1 MSQLPNSLD
10 ELRHAFGPHLNLAP
24 PGGWQA
30 DPVPD
35 KVVKTHCCFC
45 GQQCGIQ
52 LKVKDNQVIGFD
64 PWEEFPFNKGK
75 LCPKGVKRYL
85 QGNHPDRLTRAL
97 MRGEHGFEAVDWE
110 RAMAH
115 TAGKIQEIQAKYG
128 KDAFAVLSGVSM
140 SNEKSYLTGKFARL
154 GLGTRNLDYNGRL
167 CMVSAGAGNKR
178 AFGVDRAANSWAD
191 IEGAEVIWVQGSNV
205 AECSPITTDYIWR
218 ARDKGAKLIVVDPR
232 ITPIARTADLVLP
245 LKPGSDCALTN
256 GVLHLLHT
264 WDLIDW
270 DFVNAHTNGFQEALE
285 AVKDCT
291 PEWTSQMTGLPVA
304 AIEQAARWW
313 GEAKTSMLLHA
324 RGIEHQSKGADNV
337 SSCINIVLA
346 TGRIGRPYC
355 GYGTI
360 TGQGN
365 GQGGREHGHKCD
377 QLPGNRDIE
386 NPAHREHICKVWG
399 CTDEELPRKG
409 ITAQEIVNAIHAGE
423 IKGLMLLCFNPVV
436 SLPDT
441 AFTREAFS
449 KLEFMVG
456 LDFFLSESMQY
467 ADVVLPSALQ
477 EEDEGTTT
485 SAEGRVIKI
494 NKAVDCPGDAKPDWA
509 IMLDL
514 ARRLGRGKFFDHLDS
529 PRAIFEELRKA
540 SSGGT
545 ADYGGITYE
554 KIERQMGVFWPCPT
568 EDHPG
573 TPRLF
578 EGGRFMHPDGK
589 AKFYPTPW
597 RPAME
602 VVDADYPVWLTTG
615 RVVFHYLSGT
625 QTRRIGFLVEQCP
638 HPYLEIHPRLAEAYG
653 LAEGDAVE
661 VESRRGSMVL
671 PAKLVRT
678 IRPDTVFIP
687 YHWPSK
693 LAANQLTA
701 RHLDPVSKIPEYKVS
716 AVRIRKTTEDRLSPE
731 LRELQRMAFEAR
743 SNQPELPEQVF

>member
-1 MSQLPNSLD
+1 
-10 ELRHAFGPHLNLAP
+10 
-24 PGGWQA
+24 
-30 DPVPD
+30 
-35 KVVKTHCCFC
+35 
-45 GQQCGIQ
+45 
-52 LKVKDNQVIGFD
+52 
-64 PWEEFPFNKGK
+64 
-75 LCPKGVKRYL
+75 
-85 QGNHPDRLTRAL
+85 
-97 MRGEHGFEAVDWE
+97 
-110 RAMAH
+110 
-115 TAGKIQEIQAKYG
+115 
-128 KDAFAVLSGVSM
+128 
-140 SNEKSYLTGKFARL
+140 
-154 GLGTRNLDYNGRL
+154 
-167 CMVSAGAGNKR
+167 
-178 AFGVDRAANSWAD
+178 
-191 IEGAEVIWVQGSNV
+191 
-205 AECSPITTDYIWR
+205 
-218 ARDKGAKLIVVDPR
+218 
-232 ITPIARTADLVLP
+232 
-245 LKPGSDCALTN
+245 
-256 GVLHLLHT
+256 
-264 WDLIDW
+264 
-270 DFVNAHTNGFQEALE
+270 
-285 AVKDCT
+285 
-291 PEWTSQMTGLPVA
+291 VA

-346 TGRIGRPYC
+346 TGRIGRPFC

-386 NPAHREHICKVWG
+386 NPEHRAHICKVWG

-436 SLPDT
+436 SLPNTD
-441 AFTREAFS
+441 FTREAFS

-467 ADVVLPSALQ
+467 ADVVLPSALH
-477 EEDEGTTT
+477 EEDEGTAT

-494 NKAVDCPGDAKPDWA
+494 NKAVDCPGDAKPDWE
-509 IMLDL
+509 IMVDL
-514 ARRLGRGKFFDHLDS
+514 AKRLGQGRFFDHLTS
-529 PRAIFEELRKA
+529 SREIFEELRKA

-578 EGGRFMHPDGK
+578 EGGKFMHPDGK

-602 VVDADYPVWLTTG
+602 VVDADFPVWLTTG

-653 LAEGDAVE
+653 IAEGDPVE
-661 VESRRGSMVL
+661 IESRRGSMVL
-671 PAKLVRT
+671 PAKVVRT

-716 AVRIRKTTEDRLSPE
+716 AVRIRKTTEDHLSPE